1 MPYILEVQRFGSIK
15 HNGKFEHI
23 GYMSKLFTTK
33 KEAANYYDFHNSHLR
48 KLNTHGT
55 WVSDWDPMTKLRY
68 IVRRATG
75 EYLTVNDFSG
85 SMISNQ

>member
-15 HNGKFEHI
+15 YNGKFEHI

-55 WVSDWDPMTKLRY
+55 WVSDWDPMTKLILNKKY
-68 IVRRATG
+68 FFIVAIH
-75 EYLTVNDFSG
+75 LVLLL
-85 SMISNQ
+85 II